1 MTREIS
7 GPLQKETGD
16 LVIQHTEKAAKVLNY
31 FFACLQAKLHQVA
44 ESKGMLETLTT
55 SYCWR

>member
-1 MTREIS
+1 MTREIA
-7 GPLQKETGD
+7 GPLQKETGGD

-44 ESKGMLETLTT
+44 ESKGMLETLAT
-55 SYCWR
+55 SYC